1 MNLGRMPVGELIER
15 CFVLVALVL
24 LTDVRMDMTAV
35 AQEVR
40 AVNPLKQMVFAGIY
54 AVVFLLL
61 AFRMKWVVRVIWRD
75 TVTWILV
82 GFAVISVFWSVEPD
96 VTARRL
102 VALLGTTVFGVYLAS
117 RFTLREQLSLVAVA
131 LIVAALL
138 SVAFVLAMPQ
148 LGLQHDAT
156 GDLWRGIYMN
166 KNALGRM
173 MAMSAV
179 VMFLLLQGH
188 WFRLLPWLGMFLS
201 LGLLWLTRSKTSLV
215 GMLAMMCLVPVY
227 RLLRRNWSIAVT
239 LILIAMVPGILV
251 AAWAFNNQPLVM
263 GWLGKDTTLTGRT
276 DIWSSAIVMIRE
288 RPWLGY
294 GFAGFWRGLDG
305 ASSYVCNVVGWEPP
319 HGHNGVLDLWLDLG
333 AVGVVLFG
341 MSYAVAFF
349 RALGRLRHTDR
360 VEGLWPV
367 VFMTF
372 LIFLNLTESTFLR
385 INHLFWCLYVSC
397 LLSKPTKLPRRVVSG
412 DLAPA
417 QVSPLPLASLE
428 TARGETA

>member
-1 MNLGRMPVGELIER
+1 MNIGRMSVRELAER

-54 AVVFLLL
+54 TVVFFLLVL
-61 AFRMKWVVRVIWRD
+61 RIRQTVRIVWRD
-75 TVTWILV
+75 TLTWVLV
-82 GFAVISVFWSVEPD
+82 GFAGLSMFWSVEPD

-102 VALLGTTVFGVYLAS
+102 VALVGTTMFGVYLAS
-117 RFTLREQLSLVAVA
+117 RFSLSDQLSLVGMA
-131 LIVAALL
+131 LFVAAVL
-138 SVAFVLAMPQ
+138 SVVFVVAVPK
-148 LGLQHDAT
+148 LGLQHDAS

-173 MAMSAV
+173 MAMSVV

-188 WFRLLPWLGMFLS
+188 WLRPLPWLGIILS
-201 LGLLWLTRSKTSLV
+201 LGLLLLTRSKTSLV
-215 GMLAMMCLVPVY
+215 GMLAMMSLVPVY
-227 RLLRRNWSIAVT
+227 RLLRRNWTLGVM
-239 LILIAMVPGILV
+239 LILMALVPGILAV
-251 AAWAFNNQPLVM
+251 VWAANNESLVM
-263 GWLGKDTTLTGRT
+263 GWLGKDATLTGRT
-276 DIWSSAIVMIRE
+276 DIWSAALVMIRE

-294 GFAGFWRGLDG
+294 GFSGFWRGLDG
-305 ASSYVCNVVGWEPP
+305 ASAYVCNVVGWEPP

-341 MSYAVAFF
+341 VGYAIAFI
-349 RALGRLRHTDR
+349 RALGRLRRTDR
-360 VEGLWPV
+360 IEGLWPV
-367 VFMTF
+367 VFLTF

-397 LLSKPTKLPRRVVSG
+397 LLSRPTKLPPQPVPP
-412 DLAPA
+412 PA
-417 QVSPLPLASLE
+417 VLVPASLE
-428 TARGETA
+428 TAKEGAV